1 MSESYISIITIIK
14 NSYIYISI
22 VYVYY
27 ILKNIYNYTSI
38 TITQIITNTYCYGLL
53 VIITIALIIIYIIE
67 KKYQL
72 SNKQPKDINISA
84 IYYRLAVILLP
95 IIIIMIIL
103 SPALW
108 TLLFNTNNYS
118 YILVGLS
125 VFLFFLIFYH
135 ITLKT
140 LTTMKNKK
148 ISLIITSIGLI
159 FKLIFTPPI
168 IASFYR
174 MGYPLV
180 MGDVTSTIISY
191 IIVIIIGN
199 YFIQKTY
206 KVPIFSN
213 LEKILNIIY
222 NNIILMVELILLQL
236 IITINPTTR
245 SKALL
250 LIIIYSVIAIIF
262 YAIRL
267 YIAKRNKNRKK
278 E

>member
-1 MSESYISIITIIK
+1 
-14 NSYIYISI
+14 
-22 VYVYY
+22 
-27 ILKNIYNYTSI
+27 
-38 TITQIITNTYCYGLL
+38 
-53 VIITIALIIIYIIE
+53 
-67 KKYQL
+67 
-72 SNKQPKDINISA
+72 
-84 IYYRLAVILLP
+84 
-95 IIIIMIIL
+95 
-103 SPALW
+103 
-108 TLLFNTNNYS
+108 
-118 YILVGLS
+118 
-125 VFLFFLIFYH
+125 
-135 ITLKT
+135 
-140 LTTMKNKK
+140 
-148 ISLIITSIGLI
+148 
-159 FKLIFTPPI
+159 
-168 IASFYR
+168 